1 MTVSKTEIKQQLA
14 TYVPNEK
21 ERLVIRSAMFS
32 LITFATVG
40 AASLGMS
47 ARMWSKSRTPVGKRS
62 GIPTILGFFTGLTLG
77 GALGMNKGMQTLRA
91 SLPSDSG
98 LLTLIHEHDEIKQQ
112 EINQALLQN
121 SDDTISSGLSI
132 DNDNDPLPTLDIL
145 ESPVASNDTLL
156 LAAPSD
162 E

>member
-14 TYVPNEK
+14 NYVPNEQ

-77 GALGMNKGMQTLRA
+77 GALGMNKGMQTLRS

-98 LLTLIHEHDEIKQQ
+98 LLTLIHDHDQIKQQ
-112 EINQALLQN
+112 ELQELLQ
-121 SDDTISSGLSI
+121 SSEDMSSSELSI
-132 DNDNDPLPTLDIL
+132 EDNEPLATLDII
-145 ESPVASNDTLL
+145 ESPDTANDTLL
-156 LAAPSD
+156 LAPVD